1 MTPNPHRGG
10 RFIYRG
16 EIVNDTEPTQ
26 RGRGLFTEGRSR
38 REIGAVFYN
47 RYTQQKTPRVKERS
61 FTSLARLFPEYE
73 DPYIVGHVCFID
85 RYLGFQQLTID
96 QTLSIRCRIQ
106 A

>member
-1 MTPNPHRGG
+1 MKMA
-10 RFIYRG
+10 
-16 EIVNDTEPTQ
+16 VNDTEPTQ

-38 REIGAVFYN
+38 RESGAVFYN
-47 RYTQQKTPRVKERS
+47 LYTQQKTPRVKERS

-96 QTLSIRCRIQ
+96 QTLLIMRCRNHSTT
-106 A
+106 ASA